1 MNTKKTL
8 VLFLLSLL
16 IPIVSFSQ
24 TIYPKIL
31 NDSLIVITP
40 TQLKQT
46 NLIFSEHSYYI
57 KLVPQLQSKIINLQN
72 INNIWEQSDSLQ
84 KEKINTCIQVINN
97 NNTTIN
103 NLNNTINKNKRKI
116 RNLRNWTIGG
126 FGLSSVLIAILLLN

>member
-1 MNTKKTL
+1 MNIKKTL
-8 VLFLLSLL
+8 VLFLVSLL
-16 IPIVSFSQ
+16 IPIASFSQ
-24 TIYPKIL
+24 TIYPQIL

-46 NLIFSEHSYYI
+46 NLIFSEHSYYT
-57 KLVPQLQSKIINLQN
+57 KLVLELQSKITNLQS

-84 KEKINTCIQVINN
+84 KEKINTCMQIINN

-103 NLNNTINKNKRKI
+103 NLNNSINKNKRKI